1 MGNSSSQWQQQQQ
14 QLSRQQQPPAPQQ
27 SWANSYPRE
36 GRGRP
41 PGLSALGP
49 GVAKV
54 LPEREP
60 GRRLR
65 LTDNG
70 AILSGGGTI
79 SGRRDQHADDHPRPE
94 FRARSTSVHAPP
106 TQQQQQQQQLH
117 QRRQDALGQ
126 PPQLMRFGSEPDLR
140 MRDGQ
145 PSRNRLN
152 NSRGRKKYRAP
163 APPPAAPGDAASSS
177 PDSGRWEEPRRMR
190 LFKTRAETRR
200 AAPARHAQPPA
211 EQPQP
216 QQTHQQHAPLARSL
230 SSPEFQAELLRA
242 AQRLRPL
249 SRERQRQRQQPLGQD
264 ASPRPPTTTTASDNN
279 GNNNNDTNNNGSAA
293 DKHWEI
299 LPPPRR
305 RQKERAEQRPQ
316 RVPAR
321 SFYFGM
327 EHGERD
333 AVDRFAASLQRR
345 PTLAAAGASTAARLP
360 GGSLSSG
367 EASEEDE
374 DEEDE
379 AVSSARPG
387 RGGIALQL
395 RPTLPK
401 KQPEVPRFSP
411 TAAWRLLSALEHPA
425 SPATST
431 AGDDASVLLEERI
444 QRLSRPVAP
453 PPPQAPRSKS
463 GDSGI
468 SGDAS
473 PGREDSLLPAP
484 PPPPPPPATAAS
496 PAPAPQAWTPQQDLG
511 DESSSDGEGRPTL
524 PLAMPQARFSPRA
537 HHVFS
542 LSLPR
547 DDRLCLALYAPDDDS
562 FLASKAQEQ
571 APPQVP
577 AFNSLQKL
585 RRSVSG
591 ALGAALGSL
600 GRDLGAS
607 DDEDELDRGPCH
619 GQRPPLDENWLLS
632 RSVPTSLNVHSAT
645 AGYPKWSLSSP
656 SSGEREAMP
665 FSYLP
670 SSGHV
675 MYLPDGDVDVE
686 PPLPPRSRARQR
698 QGPLWDAAPLSKSC
712 GDISVCEMRQVGRT
726 PSPELPPDVRRD
738 REKDKTHR
746 WNWEQA
752 KEKDWCVSREQRASP
767 SNQHLSDTDAT
778 AKKNKGR
785 RFTFQSTVRQIERRR
800 LAERLSREAELKEK
814 QRLSEL
820 EAMRQVE
827 EEFQRKRAREKAN
840 IRQQLRLF
848 SLDEQLYS
856 SLPAGWGG
864 ARAEP
869 DGAAS
874 PQPSPPPASSP
885 ITGTTTATSTQVLS
899 EYREPRREYRDY
911 RPSSRYN
918 DSSHESLSYMEKKR
932 ATVHPQIV
940 CDIPKNSHVYVKPHH
955 QSNGLSGTSMYQ
967 AEDHGGV
974 STPHSSSSDNYR
986 RELAHGGRPAGYS
999 LASSDSESNM
1009 KPPACLINHSRSRS
1023 SSPEHSSET
1032 QNVEDLSANAEKQE
1046 VDSMLN
1052 SVDQEPASLPPLQVT
1067 TSRTDNTHRLS
1078 FTSLQ
1083 PFVRNS
1089 KGYRPIMFNPG
1100 TSTNHKVAQ
1109 TVN

>member
-14 QLSRQQQPPAPQQ
+14 QQLSRQQPQQ

-41 PGLSALGP
+41 AGLSALGP

-54 LPEREP
+54 LPERAP

-79 SGRRDQHADDHPRPE
+79 SGRRDQHADEHPRPE

-106 TQQQQQQQQLH
+106 TQQQQQQPPLQ
-117 QRRQDALGQ
+117 QRRRDALGQ
-126 PPQLMRFGSEPDLR
+126 APQLMRFGSEPDLR
-140 MRDGQ
+140 MRDAQ

-177 PDSGRWEEPRRMR
+177 PDSGRWEEPRRLR

-200 AAPARHAQPPA
+200 AAPSRHAQPPA
-211 EQPQP
+211 GQPQP
-216 QQTHQQHAPLARSL
+216 QPQPQHPPLARSL

-264 ASPRPPTTTTASDNN
+264 ASPQPPTTTTATASDSN

-305 RQKERAEQRPQ
+305 RQKERAEQLPQ

-345 PTLAAAGASTAARLP
+345 PTLAAGAAAARLP

-367 EASEEDE
+367 EASEEEED
-374 DEEDE
+374 DEEE
-379 AVSSARPG
+379 AVSSTRPG

-571 APPQVP
+571 APSQVP

-645 AGYPKWSLSSP
+645 
-656 SSGEREAMP
+656 
-665 FSYLP
+665 
-670 SSGHV
+670 
-675 MYLPDGDVDVE
+675 
-686 PPLPPRSRARQR
+686 
-698 QGPLWDAAPLSKSC
+698 
-712 GDISVCEMRQVGRT
+712 VGRT

-752 KEKDWCVSREQRASP
+752 KEKDWCVSREQRASQ

-778 AKKNKGR
+778 PKKNKGR

-955 QSNGLSGTSMYQ
+955 QSNGLSGASMYQ

-1032 QNVEDLSANAEKQE
+1032 QNVEDLSANVEKQE

-1052 SVDQEPASLPPLQVT
+1052 SVDQESASLPPLQVT